1 MKKAVQYNLFRET
14 NDFNYKYFTDEE
26 LLENLLGNKAQSL
39 IREHKNIYNVFANN
53 KTSKKIALLRELMKR
68 IKEES
73 FFAIKS
79 IKDTKSAADYF
90 CFLEDKEVEEFWVVL
105 LDTKNQI
112 ITSKC
117 ITVGTLNASLVHPRE
132 LFNFAIKNMAASI
145 IIAHNHPS
153 GDPTPSTEDIN
164 VTKRLI
170 KAGKILDIQI
180 LDHIIIG
187 KHGKNTM
194 LRSCLNFD

>member
-1 MKKAVQYNLFRET
+1 MKKAVQYNLFRE
-14 NDFNYKYFTDEE
+14 NDIFNYEFFTDEE
-26 LLENLLGNKAQSL
+26 LLKTLVGDDTARNLIK
-39 IREHKNIYNVFANN
+39 EHKNAYNVFADN
-53 KTSKKIALLRELMKR
+53 KTSEKIAVIRELIKR
-68 IKEES
+68 IKEEA

-90 CFLEDKEVEEFWVVL
+90 RFLENKEVEELWVVL

-132 LFNFAIKNMAASI
+132 IFNFAIKNMAANI

-153 GDPTPSTEDIN
+153 GDPTPSIEDIN
-164 VTKRLI
+164 I
-170 KAGKILDIQI
+170 K
-180 LDHIIIG
+180 
-187 KHGKNTM
+187 
-194 LRSCLNFD
+194 